1 MKFSVPA
8 IFTTSGW
15 VEIDADSL
23 EDAKRK
29 VEQLN
34 EHGVNYFDIK
44 DSTSYSEC
52 LVDEI
57 EELVGD

>member
-15 VEIDADSL
+15 IEIDADSL
-23 EDAKRK
+23 EAAKKK
-29 VEQLN
+29 VEKIN
-34 EHGVNYFDIK
+34 ERGVNFFDIK
-44 DSTSYSEC
+44 DSDAHSEC

-57 EELVGD
+57 EVIGD

>member
-23 EDAKRK
+23 EDAKSK
-29 VEQLN
+29 VDELN
-34 EHGVNYFDIK
+34 NRGVNFFDIQ
-44 DSTSYSEC
+44 DPTSHSEC
-52 LVDEI
+52 FVDEI

>member
-29 VEQLN
+29 VEKLN
-34 EHGVNYFDIK
+34 ERGVNYFDIQ
-44 DSTSYSEC
+44 DSTSHSEC
-52 LVDEI
+52 IVEEI